1 MKAVS
6 LFSGGLD
13 SQLAIALIQKQN
25 IEVIAIN
32 FITPFFGLKESTI
45 KAAENLGVKLLTFD
59 LGQEYIDEVLKNP
72 KYGYGKN
79 MNPCI
84 DCHAFM
90 FKKAGDMMKDLGASF
105 IISGEVL
112 GQRPMSQNKTALH
125 IVEKLSG
132 YQGYIVRPLSAK
144 LLPPTIP
151 EEKGWINRDE
161 LEDISGRS
169 RSRQKELAEK
179 LGIKEYPSPAG
190 GCLLTEA
197 NFARRLKKLLEAKPE
212 AKPEEMHIL
221 KVGRHFYIDDN
232 LLVIGRNKAENEML
246 EKIALSSDKF
256 IKVTD
261 RPGPLAVFRSF
272 RNFYTDEQ
280 LNRAASILARYSDAR
295 DEEKANIKI
304 YSPTGE
310 IEKIFQVKPLAP
322 EEVPATI

>member
-1 MKAVS
+1 MKALS

-13 SQLAIALIQKQN
+13 SQLAVALIQKQN

-32 FITPFFGLKESTI
+32 FITPFFGLKESTV
-45 KAAENLGVKLLTFD
+45 KAAENLGVELLTVD
-59 LGQEYIDEVLKNP
+59 LGKGYIEEVLKKP

-90 FKKAGDMMKDLGASF
+90 FKKAGDMMSELNASF

-132 YQGYIVRPLSAK
+132 YKGYIVRPLSAK

-151 EEKGWINRDE
+151 EEKGWINRAE

-169 RSRQKELAEK
+169 RNRQKELAEK
-179 LGIKEYPSPAG
+179 LGVKEYPSPAG
-190 GCLLTEA
+190 GCLLTET
-197 NFARRLKKLLEAKPE
+197 NFSRRLKKLLELNPDAS
-212 AKPEEMHIL
+212 PEEMSIL
-221 KVGRHFYIDDN
+221 RVGRHFYIDEK
-232 LLVIGRNKAENEML
+232 LLVIGRNRTENEII
-246 EKIALSSDKF
+246 EKIALPVDKF

-261 RPGPLAVFRSF
+261 RPGPLAIFRSF
-272 RNFYTDEQ
+272 GDNFSNEQ
-280 LNRAASILARYSDAR
+280 LIYAASILARYSDAK
-295 DEEKANIKI
+295 EEPEANIKV
-304 YSPTGE
+304 YLPNGE
-310 IEKIFQVKPLAP
+310 IETTFTVKPLTP
-322 EEVPATI
+322 EEIPETI